1 MTYKKQRNTD
11 EDSTK
16 NILAA
21 HRELDQYSEKNYEE
35 DKILQRWWLHWQQI
49 NEVEKD
55 KEGASCK

>member
-21 HRELDQYSEKNYEE
+21 HRELEQYSEKNYEK
-35 DKILQRWWLHWQQI
+35 DKILQR
-49 NEVEKD
+49 
-55 KEGASCK
+55 